1 MHPDRTPSAP
11 DVGTPEYRTQ
21 RLVLLELLVDPP
33 EALEPFDELAAR
45 LKEPAAAVRA
55 AGAAL
60 AAAGLAVQAGEC
72 VGAAA
77 SARYFDA
84 LWPIAL

>member
-1 MHPDRTPSAP
+1 MHADRTPSAP
-11 DVGTPEYRTQ
+11 DAGTPEYRTQ

-33 EALEPFDELAAR
+33 AALEPLDELAVR
-45 LKEPAAAVRA
+45 LREPAAAVRA

-77 SARYFDA
+77 TARYFDA

>member
-1 MHPDRTPSAP
+1 MQAHRNVLAPPD
-11 DVGTPEYRTQ
+11 GTPEHRTQ

-33 EALEPFDELAAR
+33 PLLESIEELAAR
-45 LKEPAAAVRA
+45 LGEPAGAVDA

-60 AAAGLAVQAGEC
+60 EAAGLAVRDGDC
-72 VGAAA
+72 VGAGMAA
-77 SARYFDA
+77 LYFDA

>member
-1 MHPDRTPSAP
+1 MHADRTPSAP
-11 DVGTPEYRTQ
+11 DADTPEYRTQ

-33 EALEPFDELAAR
+33 PVVEPFDQLAAR
-45 LKEPAAAVRA
+45 LEEPAAAVRA

-60 AAAGLAVQAGEC
+60 AAAGLAVQSGEC
-72 VGAAA
+72 VGAATA
-77 SARYFDA
+77 ALYFDA